1 MLASGAHA
9 GESTKGCPSTLSDR
23 PSQRSTTAHAIVRH
37 ATMQP
42 MDPVLARIQRVTE
55 ELNALE
61 QDLQQ
66 IGVTNSPGPVPLL
79 DEQTS
84 LRLVSDLKVAVD
96 NVRHFLWA
104 YIEKVADG
112 NRMMLGEALH
122 SARLNRVS
130 AMLRVLNETEHS
142 ASAGTPRSISD
153 IVNAVIRHDSPK

>member
-1 MLASGAHA
+1 
-9 GESTKGCPSTLSDR
+9 
-23 PSQRSTTAHAIVRH
+23 
-37 ATMQP
+37 MQP

-61 QDLQQ
+61 QDLQK
-66 IGVTNSPGPVPLL
+66 IGVTDSPGPVPLL